1 MTEVEIKLGS
11 RGIGPAQPCFI
22 IAEVA
27 QAHDGS
33 LNMAHAF
40 LDAAAEAGADAIK
53 FQTHIAAAESTPAEQ
68 WRVQFSRQDATRYD
82 YWRRMEFGAEQWAGL
97 RAHAHQRGL
106 LFLSTPF
113 SPQAADLLD
122 RIGVDAWKIASGEV
136 SNLALLEHLA
146 TMPRALLISTG
157 MSPWAEIDSAVAAAQ
172 RLRLPYALFQCT
184 SIYPTPAEK
193 IGLNVIGEM
202 RARYACPVGLSDH
215 TGRRETAIGAAALG
229 IDMLEVHVAFHRR
242 MFGPDVIA
250 SLTFDE
256 LAETVRMVRFIE
268 TARQHPVDKDTV
280 AAELAPMRALFNKS
294 IVAAHDLPAG
304 AVLTA
309 ADLAIKKPGTG
320 LPAARLK
327 DVIGRQLKQ
336 ALARDAQLREE
347 DLQ

>member
-1 MTEVEIKLGS
+1 MTEAEITLGA
-11 RGIGPAQPCFI
+11 RTIGGAHPCLV

-40 LDAAAEAGADAIK
+40 IDAAAAASADAIK

-68 WRVQFSRQDATRYD
+68 WRVQFSRQDATRYE
-82 YWRRMEFGAEQWAGL
+82 YWRRMEFEPEQWAGL

-113 SPQAADLLD
+113 SHQAADLLD
-122 RIGVDAWKIASGEV
+122 RIGVDGWKIASGEI

-146 TMPRALLISTG
+146 TKPRALLMSTG
-157 MSPWAEIDSAVAAAQ
+157 MSPWAEIDTAVATAQ
-172 RLRLPYALFQCT
+172 RLHLPYALFQCT

-202 RARYACPVGLSDH
+202 RTRYRCPIGLSDH
-215 TGRRETAIGAAALG
+215 TGKRETAIAATALG
-229 IDMLEVHVAFHRR
+229 INLLEVHVTFHRR
-242 MFGPDVIA
+242 MFGPDVVA

-256 LAETVRMVRFIE
+256 LAETVRMMRFIE
-268 TARQHPVDKDTV
+268 AARQHPVDKDKV

-294 IVAAHDLPAG
+294 IVAARDLPAG
-304 AVLTA
+304 TVLAA
-309 ADLAIKKPGTG
+309 ADVAMKKPGTG

-327 DVIGRQLKQ
+327 EIIGRKLTCALK
-336 ALARDAQLREE
+336 ADAQVLE
-347 DLQ
+347 DHLA

>member
-1 MTEVEIKLGS
+1 MSTDTVRVGTRS
-11 RGIGPAQPCFI
+11 VGTGHPCLV

-40 LDAAAEAGADAIK
+40 LDAAADSGADAIK

-82 YWRRMEFGAEQWAGL
+82 YWRRMEFDAEQWAGL

-113 SPQAADLLD
+113 SHQAADLLD

-136 SNLALLEHLA
+136 SNLALFEHLA
-146 TMPRALLISTG
+146 TLPRALLISTG
-157 MSPWAEIDSAVAAAQ
+157 MSPWEEIDTAVATAR
-172 RLRLPYALFQCT
+172 RLQLPYALFQCT
-184 SIYPTPAEK
+184 SVYPTPPEK
-193 IGLNVIGEM
+193 IGLNAIGEM
-202 RARYACPVGLSDH
+202 RARYGCPVGLSDH
-215 TGRRETAIGAAALG
+215 TGRRETAIGASAIG

-242 MFGPDVIA
+242 MFGPDVVA

-256 LAETVRMVRFIE
+256 LAETVRMMRFIE
-268 TARQHPVDKDTV
+268 TARRHPVDKNAI

-294 IVAAHDLPAG
+294 IVAARDLPAG

-309 ADLAIKKPGTG
+309 ADLAVKKPGTG

-327 DVIGRQLKQ
+327 DIIGKRLRT
-336 ALARDAQLREE
+336 ALAHDAQVREE